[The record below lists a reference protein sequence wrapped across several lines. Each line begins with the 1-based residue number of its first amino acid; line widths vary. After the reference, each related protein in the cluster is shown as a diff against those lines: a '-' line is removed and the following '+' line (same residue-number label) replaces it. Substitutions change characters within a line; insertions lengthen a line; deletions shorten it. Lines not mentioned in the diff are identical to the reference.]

1 MYDDQQRRLDAL
13 HRLAQEQL
21 RAQKHDEDLE
31 LVVEP
36 LTPGIAASSRMRR
49 RSRRGLLVAL
59 ITGLTLL
66 GLVVTGSFNWRRF
79 LPAPTPTA
87 TPITGNELIV
97 TSNANF
103 GSVTLNGKAV
113 SGAFPLLVRLNPGEN
128 TITFSAPP
136 FRDRTCHVTLLPQ
149 PDTRT
154 GQRVQSTT
162 DGCSI
167 YNYNQQ
173 PPQSLNGIAVNNGAL
188 VFSLTGADLPD
199 AARNAAESALWA
211 KLASPPT
218 FQIPAGDYYTT
229 GVETSGRIRSARAAV
244 PLLAAPALA
253 RASATQN
260 GVYCFNLGCPGE
272 PMLPDQAGA
281 STPAGVWLAR
291 ESLALGWRF
300 TTRSGALV
308 ATSPARDGLEVE
320 VGLTYSPTAG
330 WGVTDGA
337 PSPFI
342 GDLQTQL
349 ISASCQSGSTVLQ
362 ALVDKSSLAREQLA
376 SGERG
381 VGGPIPAQTDGC
393 ALKLESVNDNPL
405 SPSKEYGHY
414 VWRWGVLLAADTQAH
429 ALFPMLPVA
438 PQSEIDTVGGIAF

>member
-128 TITFSAPP
+128 TITYAAPP
-136 FRDRTCHVTLLPQ
+136 FRDQTCLVTLLTQ
-149 PDTRT
+149 ADVRS
-154 GQRVQSTT
+154 GQRVQPAGARCVT
-162 DGCSI
+162 G
-167 YNYNQQ
+167 NQE
-173 PPQSLNGIAVNNGAL
+173 PPLALNGIAVKNGYL
-188 VFSLTGADLPD
+188 NFSLTGADLPD
-199 AARNAAESALWA
+199 AARSAAESALWA

-218 FQIPAGDYYTT
+218 FQIPAGDYYAT

-244 PLLAAPALA
+244 SLLAAPALA

-260 GVYCFNLGCPGE
+260 GVYCSNLGCPGE
-272 PMLPDQAGA
+272 PVLPDQADA

-291 ESLALGWRF
+291 ESVALGWRF
-300 TTRSGALV
+300 TTRSGAPV

-376 SGERG
+376 SGERR
-381 VGGPIPAQTDGC
+381 VGGPTPAQTDGC

-429 ALFPMLPVA
+429 ALFPTLPVA